1 MTIDFARLSA
11 PFPPEQ
17 VSWRVGSTTQD
28 KSKGMALAY
37 IDSRDVMQRLD
48 EVCTPAGWQCLYP
61 HVAGKTVCNIGIK
74 IGDEWVWKAD
84 GAGDTD
90 VEAEKG
96 ALSDAFKRAAVKWG
110 VGRYLYDIKSPW
122 VAIEPAGRSYAITKP
137 ELGNLARM
145 LAGSAAQARST
156 VPASSPA
163 PRQEARPAKAEEPP
177 DGIRARMLAALN
189 VAKTVSDLERLTGQ
203 QAWKA
208 TLAELPEAH
217 RVTIAASAVKR
228 HDDLTRQPA

>member
-1 MTIDFARLSA
+1 MTIDFARLAA

-28 KSKGMALAY
+28 KTKGMALAY

-48 EVCTPAGWQCLYP
+48 EVCGPAGWQCVYP

-74 IGDEWVWKAD
+74 VGDEWVWKAD

-110 VGRYLYDIKSPW
+110 IGRYLYDIDSPW
-122 VAIEPAGRSYAITKP
+122 VKLKAAGRSYVIDDEDRPRLLRA
-137 ELGNLARM
+137 
-145 LAGSAAQARST
+145 LAGSR
-156 VPASSPA
+156 PASSPA
-163 PRQEARPAKAEEPP
+163 TRQEARPAQAEASP
-177 DGIRARMLAALN
+177 DGIRARMLAELGKQTTADGVHNLTN
-189 VAKTVSDLERLTGQ
+189 SERWKTAYAG
-203 QAWKA
+203 
-208 TLAELPEAH
+208 LPEAH
-217 RVTIAASAVKR
+217 RKTLSAGIDR
-228 HDDLTRQPA
+228 RLDQLSNLTMAG